1 MGRSA
6 YRYLLQVTG
15 GGDGDGLVRF
25 VLVRSRLVRFV
36 LPSPFSMQ
44 LFHCPMVRSIRA
56 SIRTELSRLLSN
68 VPEDISERVRRRH
81 MLLLRL
87 RLRLRRLRRLDLGGS
102 LLCGEMMPGKPSG
115 RFSGGRRL
123 GGARF
128 AITGS

>member
-25 VLVRSRLVRFV
+25 ILVRPRLVRFV

-68 VPEDISERVRRRH
+68 VPEAIGERVRRRH
-81 MLLLRL
+81 MLL
-87 RLRLRRLRRLDLGGS
+87 RRLRRLALGGS
-102 LLCGEMMPGKPSG
+102 LLREEMMPGKPAG
-115 RFSGGRRL
+115 RFSGGRRP